1 MSTKTTARR
10 VRSQYQFIKA
20 HPGSNPAAPPVFR
33 PKFHRLCA
41 VDMPE
46 LYPLR
51 RPGVLNGLTPLR
63 LVP

>member
-1 MSTKTTARR
+1 MRPPVQIR
-10 VRSQYQFIKA
+10 
-20 HPGSNPAAPPVFR
+20 AAPPVFR